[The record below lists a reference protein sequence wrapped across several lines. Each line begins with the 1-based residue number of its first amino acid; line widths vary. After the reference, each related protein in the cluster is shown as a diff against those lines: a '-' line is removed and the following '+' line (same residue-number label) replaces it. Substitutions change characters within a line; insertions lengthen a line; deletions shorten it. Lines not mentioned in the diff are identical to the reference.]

1 MCVRN
6 SCQQHNQ
13 SQLEISRSLA
23 PSQGSLHFIF
33 PTQLKKTTPIY
44 LLSLAQIFSIRTLS
58 TCLVFPTGHK
68 NGGKELFYYRRPP
81 QPLETPSQRVFP
93 KKPLNPHT
101 STHSNTQVARRA
113 GESAWFRIYSILVNL
128 LLSAT
133 VFGSFLVTLK
143 LASCVFVY
151 LQSLDFTL
159 SCTLR
164 PGKSPLPNKLPL
176 KCMCVYVWLRTSG
189 RDLSAPMIYLPTTRL
204 SEVLPQ
210 CAMCV

>member
-6 SCQQHNQ
+6 CCQQHNQ

-33 PTQLKKTTPIY
+33 PTQSQKTTPIY

-58 TCLVFPTGHK
+58 TCLVFPTGNK
-68 NGGKELFYYRRPP
+68 KRGERLVLLQEVTTTPGDTFSEGFSKKLF
-81 QPLETPSQRVFP
+81 
-93 KKPLNPHT
+93 NPHT
-101 STHSNTQVARRA
+101 STHSNAQVARRT
-113 GESAWFRIYSILVNL
+113 GESACFRIYSMLVNL

-143 LASCVFVY
+143 LASCVFVC

-164 PGKSPLPNKLPL
+164 PGKSPLPSELPL
-176 KCMCVYVWLRTSG
+176 KCMCVYV
-189 RDLSAPMIYLPTTRL
+189 
-204 SEVLPQ
+204 
-210 CAMCV
+210 